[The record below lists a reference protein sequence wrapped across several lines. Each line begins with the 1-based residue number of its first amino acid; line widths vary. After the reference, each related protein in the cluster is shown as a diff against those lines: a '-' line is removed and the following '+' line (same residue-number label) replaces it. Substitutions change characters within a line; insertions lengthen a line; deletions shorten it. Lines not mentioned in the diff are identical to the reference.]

1 MAFTLSNPHLHFTL
15 DPAASS
21 WSLFTQKTET
31 PSIEGAR
38 FNGHFRFSEP
48 GLGHLGGFRL
58 WQWRGW
64 LDGADIFI
72 RKQDESPHGLLNTVV
87 ARARSGHDPLALTVE
102 FSLPQTHPFL
112 LIRLRV
118 QNVGRKPFRVARL
131 NPLFAG
137 PLHRGGAVRLAPDST
152 PLTFFSNGW
161 QSWSHAGTLTA
172 DRVQPYTRLGPIQ
185 SPVNYSPYTPNSPV
199 KGQFA
204 GDMFG
209 VLACPPKRSAIVAG
223 FLSQCEQFGSVDVVA
238 DSINPSL
245 RLRAQCDDVVVPPGS
260 ELVTDPAYIQLL
272 AEYDLDPLG
281 DYAEAVARQNNARVP
296 AETPV
301 GWCSWYEYFNKV
313 TEADVRSNLER
324 LTAERDSLP
333 LTLVQLDDGFQP
345 NVGDWFETNEK
356 FPSGLRS
363 LAGSIRARG
372 FTPGLWLAPFIARPD
387 SNLARDHGDWF
398 IRNSAGLPA
407 SAGYVFNTFARGLDP
422 THPAVQDHTRKLI
435 NAAVNEWGFPY
446 LKLDFLYAAA
456 LAGRRH
462 DPARTRAQA
471 LRLGLEII
479 RQAAGPE
486 TFILGC
492 GCPLGSAVG
501 LVDAMRIGPDVD
513 VQWLPKYYGASAP
526 FREETGMPSAR
537 NSIRNTL
544 ARAPLH
550 RRWWLNDPDCLLVRE
565 STALTRDEVTTL
577 ATVIALSGGMFLLSD
592 NLAALAPERR
602 ALIEPLLPVIGKTAL
617 ARDWLEKEMPEVME
631 LPLNG
636 AVGEWKVIGLFN
648 WDERPAVKTLP
659 VDSDSHIFDF
669 WNQTYFRAAEPLPVP
684 NISPHGCRLYAA
696 RPVAASPEAQ
706 FVGSSL
712 HFSQG
717 AEIAEWHG
725 TGNRLAFV
733 INLNRAAAG
742 FVTIAISEPKVKV
755 PTIRA
760 HASPP
765 TPGERLAD
773 GLYRFPVA
781 VNKRA
786 EVTVEW

>member
-15 DPAASS
+15 DPAADS

-38 FNGHFRFSEP
+38 FNGHFHFSEP
-48 GLGHLGGFRL
+48 NLDHLGGLRL

-64 LDGADIFI
+64 LNGADIFI
-72 RKQDESPHGLLNTVV
+72 RKPDESPHGALDMLV
-87 ARARSGHDPLALTVE
+87 ARVRSGHDSLALTAE
-102 FSLPQTHPFL
+102 FALPQTRPFL
-112 LIRLRV
+112 LTRLRV
-118 QNVGRKPFRVARL
+118 QNVGRRPFRVARL

-137 PLHRGGAVRLAPDST
+137 PLHRGGAVRLAPTST

-161 QSWSHAGTLTA
+161 QSWSHAGSLTA
-172 DRVQPYTRLGPIQ
+172 DRVQPYTHLGPIQ
-185 SPVNYSPYTPNSPV
+185 SPVNYSPHTPNSPI

-204 GDMFG
+204 SDMFG
-209 VLACPPKRSAIVAG
+209 VLACPQKHSAIVAG
-223 FLSQCEQFGSVDVVA
+223 FLSQREQFGSVDIVA
-238 DSINPSL
+238 DPLTPSI
-245 RLRAQCDDVVVPPGS
+245 RLRAQCDDVIVPLDA
-260 ELVTDPAYIQLL
+260 EVKTDWAYVQLIP
-272 AEYDLDPLG
+272 EHDLDPLCE
-281 DYAEAVARQNNARVP
+281 YAEAVARENSARIP

-301 GWCSWYEYFNKV
+301 GWCSWYQYFDKV

-324 LTAERDSLP
+324 LVAERDSLP

-356 FPSGLRS
+356 FPSGLHS

-387 SNLARDHGDWF
+387 SKLARDHGDWF
-398 IRNSAGLPA
+398 IRNSVGLPA
-407 SAGYVFNTFARGLDP
+407 NAGYVFNTFARGLDP
-422 THPAVQDHTRKLI
+422 THPAVQNHTRKLI
-435 NAAVNEWGFPY
+435 STAVNEWGFPY

-456 LAGRRH
+456 LSGGRH

-471 LRLGLEII
+471 MRRGLEII
-479 RQAAGPE
+479 REAAGPE

-526 FREETGMPSAR
+526 FRDETGMPSAR

-565 STALTRDEVTTL
+565 STALTLDEVTTL
-577 ATVIALSGGMFLLSD
+577 ATLVALSGGLFLLSD
-592 NLAALAPERR
+592 DLAALSPERR
-602 ALIEPLLPVIGKTAL
+602 KLLEPLLPVVGKTAL
-617 ARDWLEKEMPEVME
+617 ARDWLEREMPEVLE
-631 LPLNG
+631 LPLKG
-636 AVGEWKVIGLFN
+636 AVGEWKVFGLFN
-648 WDERPAVKTLP
+648 WDERPAAKTLP

-669 WNQTYFRAAEPLPVP
+669 WNQSYLRAAEPLPIP
-684 NISPHGCRLYAA
+684 NIPPHGCRLFAA
-696 RPVAASPEAQ
+696 RPVAASAGAQ
-706 FVGSSL
+706 YVGSSL
-712 HFSQG
+712 HFTQG
-717 AEIAEWHG
+717 AEIVEWHG
-725 TGNRLAFV
+725 TGDRLTFV
-733 INLNRAAAG
+733 INLNRVAEG
-742 FVTIAISEPKVKV
+742 SVTIAISGEMAKV
-755 PTIRA
+755 PSIRA
-760 HASPP
+760 HASLP